1 MPARP
6 PTVRLAAGALCLA
19 SFLGACQS
27 SKGTEEFATPTKQI
41 AQIESTA
48 VPAQI
53 LDLIVQREDQTAT
66 IARADKSYMDSVG
79 LFSLRS
85 GELLQ
90 ATLQISKFN
99 DKAGYQDSGFRD
111 SLLSQIGGSKPKAV
125 RMGDQTVYLTSG
137 TKQRIFVWFRD
148 NYLLILSTRE
158 EYPTPRTL
166 LRAALEI
173 RP

>member
-1 MPARP
+1 M
-6 PTVRLAAGALCLA
+6 AGALGVA
-19 SFLGACQS
+19 WFLGACQS

-48 VPAQI
+48 VPPEI
-53 LDLIVQREDQTAT
+53 LGLTVQREDQTAT
-66 IARADKSYMDSVG
+66 IARAERSYMDSIG

-90 ATLQISKFN
+90 ATLQLSKFN
-99 DKAGYQDSGFRD
+99 DNADYRDAGFRD
-111 SLLSQIGGSKPKAV
+111 SLLAQIGGSRPKAV

-137 TKQRIFVWFRD
+137 TKQRIFVWFHD
-148 NYLLILSTRE
+148 SYLLILSTRE